1 MSYQIHKCQIH
12 VNNFCT
18 HLSVGEPKGLKL
30 DLTVLLV
37 HGEPVKVH
45 IAGHVIV
52 DPDSQVPNF
61 QESDIAY
68 LVLMNIDSRH
78 LLQRR

>member
-1 MSYQIHKCQIH
+1 MS
-12 VNNFCT
+12 T
-18 HLSVGEPKGLKL
+18 HLSVGEAKRLKL

-37 HGEPVKVH
+37 HWKPVDVH
-45 IAGHVIV
+45 VAGHVIV

-61 QESDIAY
+61 QESGVAY
-68 LVLMNIDSRH
+68 LVPMNIVSRH